1 MNANVVSEKPTV
13 WSETILLGMEV
24 MLSEALLPKVYTD
37 FLPQPTNDN
46 TNIKENNIVELRFI
60 LF

>member
-1 MNANVVSEKPTV
+1 
-13 WSETILLGMEV
+13 
-24 MLSEALLPKVYTD
+24 LPKVYTD